1 MLKLYNSLTK
11 KKELFRPI
19 KEKRVGL
26 YTCGPTVYWYAHIGN
41 LRTYFFEDVLKRTLL
56 YNNYKVKHVMNITD
70 VGHLTSDSDTG
81 EDKMEKG
88 AKREKKTA
96 WQIANF
102 YKKAFLK
109 DICQLNIIMPDIL
122 IQATDTIK
130 DQIKFIKILE
140 KKGFTYKIK
149 DGVYFDTSK
158 LESYGKLW
166 PKKMKLQAGKRVKMV
181 KGKKNKTDFALWK
194 FTKEG
199 EKRQMEWKSPW
210 GKGFPGWHT
219 ECIVMAKNKLNIPFD
234 IHCGGIDHVLIHH
247 TNEIAQAEAA
257 YGKMLA
263 NYWIHGE
270 FLNLKEGK
278 MAKTTGNIITLNTLS
293 EKNISPLALR
303 YFYLGAHYRS
313 RLSFSFEAL
322 KGAENALEGLY
333 EKIQEI
339 KESKEKGISEK
350 GEKYKKEFLSFINDD
365 LNTPSALALLWAL
378 IKDKNVSSQEKQKII
393 TDFDKVLGL
402 NLEKVKKVSIADK
415 LKKLLKERESFRQKK
430 DWLGA
435 DKIRKEIENKGYKI
449 EDTKKGP
456 KIKKI

>member
-1 MLKLYNSLTK
+1 
-11 KKELFRPI
+11 
-19 KEKRVGL
+19 
-26 YTCGPTVYWYAHIGN
+26 
-41 LRTYFFEDVLKRTLL
+41 
-56 YNNYKVKHVMNITD
+56 
-70 VGHLTSDSDTG
+70 
-81 EDKMEKG
+81 
-88 AKREKKTA
+88 
-96 WQIANF
+96 
-102 YKKAFLK
+102 
-109 DICQLNIIMPDIL
+109 
-122 IQATDTIK
+122 
-130 DQIKFIKILE
+130 LE
-140 KKGFTYKIK
+140 KKGFTYQIK

-158 LESYGKLW
+158 LKNYGKLW

-181 KGKKNKTDFALWK
+181 KDKKNKTDFALWK

-219 ECIVMAKNKLNIPFD
+219 ECIVMAKNELNIPFD

-278 MAKTTGNIITLNTLS
+278 MAKSTGNIITLNTLS